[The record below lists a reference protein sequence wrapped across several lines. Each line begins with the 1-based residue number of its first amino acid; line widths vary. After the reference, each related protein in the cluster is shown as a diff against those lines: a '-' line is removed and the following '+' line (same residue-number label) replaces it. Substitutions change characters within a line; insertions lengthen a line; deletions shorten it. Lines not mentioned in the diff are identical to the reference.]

1 MDDEQYRQ
9 TRAAIP
15 QSRCL
20 YEKAIQY
27 GYFQCQWH
35 KRIALGERESLHC
48 TRRLAFEVCEEFH
61 ALCLK
66 HSGFALGAT
75 KMPVHLSFNQAMKV
89 QIGGVRGA
97 IHLSGKSII
106 EPDRKLALER
116 QDVAD
121 ELAQLKAHCGGT
133 FESINFSKLMPQISG
148 FSLRK
153 RRK

>member
-9 TRAAIP
+9 AREAIEQP
-15 QSRCL
+15 RCR

-35 KRIALGERESLHC
+35 QRFALGERESLHC
-48 TRRLAFEVCEEFH
+48 TQPSAFKLCDEFH
-61 ALCLK
+61 TLTLS
-66 HSGFALGAT
+66 HSGFALGTA
-75 KMPVHLSFNQAMKV
+75 KMPMHLSFNQAMKV
-89 QIGGVRGA
+89 QIGGLRGVMHQA
-97 IHLSGKSII
+97 GKPVI
-106 EPDRKLALER
+106 EPEMKSATQL

-121 ELAQLKAHCGGT
+121 ELEQLKVRVEGEFG
-133 FESINFSKLMPQISG
+133 NMDFSEITPYISE